1 MKSNED
7 SIGTVLSVD
16 TGTVIISV
24 EKEDLLNSVQVNQIV
39 EIASTKTNE
48 KIIGL
53 ISKIMRKGVAEGID
67 DNS

>member
-48 KIIGL
+48 G
-53 ISKIMRKGVAEGID
+53 SSRR
-67 DNS
+67 N